1 MTDEIEKREWYVLR
15 CVGGQEKKIG
25 NLIITEVRANKLS
38 GDLGEDD
45 VKIPTE
51 KIVQIR
57 KGKKMTTDRI
67 LFPGYIMI
75 NPLVYLTRKEEGGT
89 YKMKGEL
96 PHVIKAV
103 TGVVGFLSERKGGD
117 PVPMRQKE
125 VNRMLGQLDDMA
137 LQSDNVDIPYEIGQ
151 TVKVIDGPFKGYDGV
166 VEELNEE
173 KRKLRVAVKVFA
185 RRTPLEL
192 GYMQVDKIS

>member
-1 MTDEIEKREWYVLR
+1 MADEIEKREWYVLR
-15 CVGGQEKKIG
+15 CVGGQEKKIS
-25 NLIITEVRANKLS
+25 NSIITEVCANELS
-38 GDLGEDD
+38 DDLGEDD

-57 KGKKMTTDRI
+57 KGKKVTMDRV

-75 NPLVYLTRKEEGGT
+75 NPLVYLGERGT
-89 YKMKGEL
+89 YKMNGEL
-96 PHVIKAV
+96 PNVIKAV
-103 TGVVGFLSERKGGD
+103 TGVVGFLSERKGGN

-192 GYMQVDKIS
+192 SYMQVDKIS